1 MFDGSTWLFHTEG
14 MTSLS
19 PTPRTT
25 LGRKKHRAATDR
37 ATLHAVLDEALI
49 CHLGV
54 VRDGAPLV
62 LPTGYGRDGDT
73 LYLHGS
79 TGAASLRA
87 AAGGVDVCVTVTLLD
102 GIVYCRSVNNHSMN
116 YRSAVILGRAE
127 TVTDPDAKMHALHV
141 LTDHLSPGSW
151 EHARGVNAKEFAAV
165 SVLAL
170 DLTEASVKLRA
181 EGPDDEAD
189 DVEADAAWAGVLPV
203 RTVFGEPEPSA
214 DLSAK
219 WTTPEHVAQ
228 RVTKEGAAAR

>member
-1 MFDGSTWLFHTEG
+1 

-19 PTPRTT
+19 PTPRTA
-25 LGRKKHRAATDR
+25 LGRLKNRAATDR
-37 ATLHAVLDEALI
+37 ATLHAVLDEALV

-79 TGAASLRA
+79 TGAASLRTA
-87 AAGGVDVCVTVTLLD
+87 TGGVDVCVTVTLLD
-102 GIVYCRSVNNHSMN
+102 GIVYARSINNHSMN
-116 YRSAVILGRAE
+116 YRSAVIFGRA
-127 TVTDPDAKMHALHV
+127 TAVTEPDAKLHALHV

-151 EHARGVNAKEFAAV
+151 NHARAVNAKEFAAV

-170 DLTEASVKLRA
+170 DLAEASVKLRA
-181 EGPDDEAD
+181 QDPDDEAG

-214 DLSAK
+214 DLPAR

-228 RVTKEGAAAR
+228 RVTKAGATAR

>member
-1 MFDGSTWLFHTEG
+1 

-25 LGRKKHRAATDR
+25 LGRKKNRAATDR

-49 CHLGV
+49 CHLGL
-54 VRDGAPLV
+54 VRDGTPLV

-79 TGAASLRA
+79 TGAASLRTA
-87 AAGGVDVCVTVTLLD
+87 AQDLDVCVTVTLLD
-102 GIVYCRSVNNHSMN
+102 GIVYARSVNNHSMN
-116 YRSAVILGRAE
+116 YRSAVILGRARLI
-127 TVTDPDAKMHALHV
+127 TDQDEKLHALRV

-151 EHARGVNAKEFAAV
+151 DHARGVNAKEFAAV

-181 EGPDDEAD
+181 EGPDDEPE
-189 DVEADAAWAGVLPV
+189 DVSANTAWAGVLPV

-214 DLSAK
+214 DLADG
-219 WTTPEHVAQ
+219 WPIPEHVAG
-228 RVTKEGAAAR
+228 RVSAPEAATR